1 MTNNINIS
9 KISNILKPK
18 IVKEKEYADKKLL
31 YNITHYRNTISN
43 IIHGK
48 DKRLLVVVGPCSIH
62 NYNEAID
69 YAKKLVIL
77 QNKYKDRLFIV
88 MRVYFEKP
96 RTTIGWKGLIYDP
109 HLDNSYKINDGI
121 LLARKLLI
129 AITSLGL
136 PIGCEFLDVFLP
148 QYYADLVS
156 WGAIGARTTE
166 SMIHR
171 QLASGLSMPIGFKNG
186 TNGNIDIAKNA
197 IITASNPHTFLGI
210 DNNGVA
216 SKIETYGN
224 KNLHIIMRGGK
235 DKPNYYMK
243 DVANTI
249 NILREKDVNVR
260 LMIDLSHG
268 NSNKRCKNQL
278 ISCNSVCNQ
287 LVNNNNIIGIMIE
300 SNINEGNQKLINK
313 KDLKYGVSITDECVD
328 INTTII
334 MLNNVYNSIKH
345 RFYNNS
351 VERFK
356 FICSVKNNI

>member
-1 MTNNINIS
+1 MTNNINICE
-9 KISNILKPK
+9 ISNILKPN
-18 IVKEKEYADKKLL
+18 IVKKKESVDIKLL
-31 YNITHYRNTISN
+31 HNITKYRNTISN
-43 IIHGK
+43 IINGK
-48 DKRLLVVVGPCSIH
+48 DNRLLVVVGPCSIH
-62 NYNEAID
+62 NYDEAVD

-77 QNKYKDRLFIV
+77 QNKYKNRLFIV

-109 HLDNSYKINDGI
+109 YLNNSCAINDGI

-186 TNGNIDIAKNA
+186 TNGNIDIARNA
-197 IITASNPHTFLGI
+197 IITASSPHTFLGI
-210 DNNGVA
+210 DAKGMA
-216 SKIETYGN
+216 SIIKTKGN
-224 KNLHIIMRGGK
+224 KNLHIILRGGK

-243 DVANTI
+243 DVNNAI
-249 NILREKDVNVR
+249 KCLREKDVNMR

-268 NSNKRCKNQL
+268 NSNKKCKNQL
-278 ISCNSVCNQ
+278 ISCNSICSQ
-287 LVNNNNIIGIMIE
+287 LETNNNIIGVMIE
-300 SNINEGNQKLINK
+300 SNIFEGNQKLSTN
-313 KDLKYGVSITDECVD
+313 LKYGVSITDECVD
-328 INTTII
+328 ITTTDI
-334 MLNNVYNSIKH
+334 MLNKLYNSIEK
-345 RFYNNS
+345 RISNMCT
-351 VERFK
+351 
-356 FICSVKNNI
+356 IKNII

>member
-9 KISNILKPK
+9 KISNILKPN
-18 IVKEKEYADKKLL
+18 IVKKKEYIDIKLL
-31 YNITHYRNTISN
+31 NNITEYRNTISN
-43 IIHGK
+43 IINGK

-62 NYNEAID
+62 KYDEAID

-96 RTTIGWKGLIYDP
+96 RTTVGWKGLIYDP
-109 HLDNSYKINDGI
+109 YLNNSCAINDGI

-136 PIGCEFLDVFLP
+136 PVGCEFLDVFLP

-186 TNGNIDIAKNA
+186 TTGNIDIAINA

-210 DNNGVA
+210 DNVGIA
-216 SKIETYGN
+216 SRVETNGN
-224 KNLHIIMRGGK
+224 KNLHIILRGSK
-235 DKPNYYMK
+235 KSPNYYMK
-243 DVANTI
+243 DVNNTI
-249 NILREKDVNVR
+249 NCLKKKNVNMR

-268 NSNKRCKNQL
+268 NSNKKCKNQL
-278 ISCNSVCNQ
+278 VSCDNICKQ
-287 LVNNNNIIGIMIE
+287 LYINNNIIGVMIE
-300 SNINEGNQKLINK
+300 SNIFEGNQKLSNN
-313 KDLKYGVSITDECVD
+313 LKYGVSITDECVD
-328 INTTII
+328 IITTSI
-334 MLNNVYNSIKH
+334 MLNKLYDSIKN
-345 RFYNNS
+345 RFNN
-351 VERFK
+351 
-356 FICSVKNNI
+356 INIIKNNI